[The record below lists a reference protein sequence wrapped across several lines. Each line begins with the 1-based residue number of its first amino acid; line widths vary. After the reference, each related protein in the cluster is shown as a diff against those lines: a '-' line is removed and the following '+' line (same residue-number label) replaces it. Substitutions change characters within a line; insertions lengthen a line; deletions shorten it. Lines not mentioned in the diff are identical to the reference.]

1 MQLDIRQIK
10 KVFRHNGLTSTILQD
25 VSLSVAQGEFV
36 VVVGPSGCGKTT
48 LLRIIAGLLPSD
60 GGRVVMTPQL
70 SAGLVPIVWQE
81 HRLYP
86 WRTVYDNIRL
96 GMEIGGWPLNKQ
108 HQRTMSLLQ
117 LVALE
122 NFASHY
128 PYQLSGGMSQR
139 VALARALAVE
149 PSLLLMDEPFSST
162 DYLTR
167 RRIQAEVKAI
177 LNRLNIS
184 TLFVTHDIDEAV
196 RLADRVVVLSS
207 APSVVLG
214 ECVPKTVNERETAKQ
229 KILSWLADSAD
240 YPRQSTGL

>member
-1 MQLDIRQIK
+1 MQLDVRQIK
-10 KVFRHNGLTSTILQD
+10 KVFRHNGVARTVLQD
-25 VSLSVAQGEFV
+25 VSLSVTQGECV
-36 VVVGPSGCGKTT
+36 VVIGPSGCGKTT
-48 LLRIIAGLLPSD
+48 LLRIIAGLLQSD
-60 GGRVVMTPQL
+60 AGRVVMTPQL

-96 GMEIGGWPLNKQ
+96 GMEISSWPIREQ
-108 HQRTMSLLQ
+108 HQRTTSLLK

-122 NFASHY
+122 TFASHY
-128 PYQLSGGMSQR
+128 PHQLSGGMSQR

-167 RRIQAEVKAI
+167 RRIQADVKAI
-177 LNRLNIS
+177 LNRLKIS
-184 TLFVTHDIDEAV
+184 TLFVTHDIDEAL

-214 ECVPKTVNERETAKQ
+214 ECILKTFNDRETAKQ
-229 KILSWLADSAD
+229 KILFWLADSID
-240 YPRQSTGL
+240 HQSQSIGA